1 MTGSGHPDT
10 RPTAAVLLERIF
22 LLVIATFWA
31 PNLLVN
37 AEMGGGGSIYKV
49 YIPYDHISCDQN
61 LISSN
66 LWNY

>member
-10 RPTAAVLLERIF
+10 RPTAAVLLERICLF
-22 LLVIATFWA
+22 VIATFWV

-37 AEMGGGGSIYKV
+37 AEMGGGSIYKV
-49 YIPYDHISCDQN
+49 YIPYDSISCDQN